1 MFFDEKKET
10 FASAYNVLNREIQE
24 LFREKWEDIKAGR
37 IVPIKQ
43 KGQGTY
49 HRMEEL
55 DAIREKLPF
64 SWDMK
69 IADFKREYKKL

>member
-1 MFFDEKKET
+1 MP
-10 FASAYNVLNREIQE
+10 V
-24 LFREKWEDIKAGR
+24 
-37 IVPIKQ
+37 KQ

-69 IADFKREYKKL
+69 ISDFKREYKKL